1 MMMLSKILSLQ
12 ESHGKEGELM
22 TGHQL
27 EIKPCSKDC
36 SNTFHCS
43 YPSIPSWIAGC
54 QRSMSTT
61 LIFWGLKLELGNSR
75 IFKIHPKKHMLTIH
89 TSFTLQGCLRN
100 SLPTSGSPNGTRSQ
114 PVVPSPIEKQLRDF
128 LQQTS
133 STWGKTHLVGG

>member
-1 MMMLSKILSLQ
+1 MMLSKILSLQ

-27 EIKPCSKDC
+27 EIKPCSILD
-36 SNTFHCS
+36 SLV
-43 YPSIPSWIAGC
+43 P
-54 QRSMSTT
+54 T
-61 LIFWGLKLELGNSR
+61 LYVNYSELGSKGLKLELGNSR

-100 SLPTSGSPNGTRSQ
+100 FLPTSGSPVKGLGVNQ
-114 PVVPSPIEKQLRDF
+114 WYLPPFEKQLRDF

-133 STWGKTHLVGG
+133 STWGKTHLVGGFNPFEKY